1 MKRRSRILLVEDDAQ
16 IAAAL
21 ENVLHEEGYETVHAL
36 DGKKGLALASSEACD
51 LVLTD
56 LRLPGLSGLELV
68 KSLHDSRPKLPVIL
82 MTAHGTT
89 ATAIEATKL
98 GAYDYLIKP
107 FEMPDLLALVAKG
120 VASSRLM
127 AESIDLGTVT
137 EGRDA
142 IIGNSRAMQ
151 EIYKE
156 IGRIAAKP
164 VPVLIRG
171 ETGAGKELIARAIYQ
186 HSDRA
191 DRPFIAVNCA
201 AIPETLLESE
211 LFGHEKG
218 AFTGA
223 EARKIGRFEQATGG
237 TIFLDEIG
245 DMTLTTQ
252 AKLLRILQEKC
263 VQRVG
268 GAEVIPI
275 DCRVLAATHR
285 DLEKAI
291 EEKEFR
297 EDLFYR
303 LNVVCITIPP
313 LRKRAGDIAALA
325 RYFLTRYAADFGVSS
340 PSIQT
345 AAIQFLEAQPWAG
358 NVRELENVV
367 RKALLLARGYAVD
380 LAAVREALGAS
391 RKPPTAGGS
400 LAAYVA
406 ELLEAA
412 SRGETENVH
421 AAVIEAAERE
431 LVAQAIKL
439 AQGNQ
444 AKAARWLGVSRI
456 TMREKLLQF
465 GMHPG
470 QG

>member
-1 MKRRSRILLVEDDAQ
+1 VEDDVQ

-21 ENVLHEEGYETVHAL
+21 ENVLHDEGYETVHAL
-36 DGKKGLALASSEACD
+36 DGKKGLALATGEPCD

-56 LRLPGLSGLELV
+56 FRLPGLSGLELV
-68 KSLHDSRPKLPVIL
+68 KRLHESKPKLPVVL

-107 FEMPDLLALVAKG
+107 FEMPDLLTLVAKG
-120 VASSRLM
+120 VECNRMM
-127 AESIDLGTVT
+127 AETIELGAVAD
-137 EGRDA
+137 GHDA
-142 IIGNSRAMQ
+142 IIGNSRPMQ

-171 ETGAGKELIARAIYQ
+171 ETGTGKELIARAIYQ
-186 HSDRA
+186 HSERA

-223 EARKIGRFEQATGG
+223 DARKIGRFEQAAGG

-252 AKLLRILQEKC
+252 AKLLRVLQEKC

-268 GAEVIPI
+268 GTEVIPI
-275 DCRVLAATHR
+275 DSRVIAATHR

-313 LRKRAGDIAALA
+313 LRRRAGDIAELA
-325 RYFLTRYAADFGVSS
+325 RYFLTRYATDFGVTD

-345 AAIQFLEAQPWAG
+345 AAIQFLEEQPWVG

-380 LAAVREALGAS
+380 LAIVREALGAS
-391 RKPPTAGGS
+391 RKPPGS
-400 LAAYVA
+400 GEALTTYVA
-406 ELLEAA
+406 GLLEAA

-431 LVAQAIKL
+431 MVAQAIKL